1 MPSDHLASR
10 GPQIQQAQ
18 QAQQAQRFHLKPGQ
32 SLRVHA
38 VAGTVLH
45 VNSGSLWLAAAP
57 AWLAGTLFRH
67 ERRLAAGDVF
77 VVESA
82 GWLALQ
88 PDGESAVT
96 LRPPLACRGE
106 GRARLRARLATRFQ
120 AWRLAV
126 RAVLGLSRRACSG
139 RGGRAEEEAGAESR

>member
-1 MPSDHLASR
+1 
-10 GPQIQQAQ
+10 
-18 QAQQAQRFHLKPGQ
+18 
-32 SLRVHA
+32 

-45 VNSGSLWLAAAP
+45 VNAGRLWLAAAP
-57 AWLAGTLFRH
+57 AWLAGTLFRQ

-88 PDGESAVT
+88 PDRESAVM
-96 LRPPLACRGE
+96 LRAPLACHGE
-106 GRARLRARLATRFQ
+106 GHARLRARLATRLQ

-139 RGGRAEEEAGAESR
+139 GEGHAEEEAGAESR

>member
-1 MPSDHLASR
+1 MPSDHLACR
-10 GPQIQQAQ
+10 GPQVQQLQ
-18 QAQQAQRFHLKPGQ
+18 QVQQFQLKPGQ

-45 VNSGSLWLAAAP
+45 VNAGRLWLAAAP
-57 AWLAGTLFRH
+57 AWLAGTLFRQ

-88 PDGESAVT
+88 PDGESAVA
-96 LRPPLACRGE
+96 LRPPLAWCDE
-106 GRARLRARLATRFQ
+106 GRARLGARLATFFQ
-120 AWRLAV
+120 GWHLTV
-126 RAVLGLSRRACSG
+126 RAALGPSRRVCNG
-139 RGGRAEEEAGAESR
+139 REGHAEEEAGAESR